1 MAIARLYEQSGK
13 MADAEQQYELALKE
27 KPNDLPALLGYARLK
42 DFLEK
47 PNEAIQLYQR
57 AAKAHP
63 RQASVH
69 NNLGLCH
76 ARQNRLDEA
85 VAAMN
90 RAVQLAPK
98 NRLYR
103 NNIATVLVDQGKWR
117 EAFEHLREVHGD
129 AAAYYN
135 MVYLLNKKDQT
146 QAAMQHFA
154 LALKADPSTYAARR
168 WGEHLQ
174 QATAQ
179 ARLRQHPA
187 AGVKITGQPAMPR
200 EDELLPPD
208 EPAPRRLPPT
218 TLRRPAL
225 DGPTLPG
232 ISYQRS
238 IAPIAPLPPPST
250 NSAFGRCAGEL
261 RARRRAGTALLAS
274 VSASGKMIHVLVENL
289 HGFTFPLFP
298 RLARGLP

>member
-1 MAIARLYEQSGK
+1 

-174 QATAQ
+174 HSTAQ
-179 ARLRQHPA
+179 ARLRQPPA
-187 AGVKITGQPAMPR
+187 AGENHRPTG
-200 EDELLPPD
+200 D
-208 EPAPRRLPPT
+208 
-218 TLRRPAL
+218 
-225 DGPTLPG
+225 
-232 ISYQRS
+232 
-238 IAPIAPLPPPST
+238 
-250 NSAFGRCAGEL
+250 AG
-261 RARRRAGTALLAS
+261 
-274 VSASGKMIHVLVENL
+274 
-289 HGFTFPLFP
+289 
-298 RLARGLP
+298 